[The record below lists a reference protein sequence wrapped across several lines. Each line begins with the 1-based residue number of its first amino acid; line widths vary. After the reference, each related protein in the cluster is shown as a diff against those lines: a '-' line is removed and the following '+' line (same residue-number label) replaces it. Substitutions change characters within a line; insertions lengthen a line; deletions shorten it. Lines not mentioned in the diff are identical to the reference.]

1 MKEAILRCDCLDVF
15 TPPWQSTAFLKHWS
29 TFFTIFFFF
38 FYILRTKQQLIKKII
53 FFYQQWKSW
62 LVAALVNLI
71 CLVRKWRKMSITGPK
86 SQKLHVR
93 NACFQSKTQ
102 RKYTIIKC
110 RIVYKKD
117 AHHDLDNLNS
127 CWLALKWLIDRS

>member
-1 MKEAILRCDCLDVF
+1 MKILVSCSLSQFDLF
-15 TPPWQSTAFLKHWS
+15 GQ
-29 TFFTIFFFF
+29 
-38 FYILRTKQQLIKKII
+38 
-53 FFYQQWKSW
+53 
-62 LVAALVNLI
+62 
-71 CLVRKWRKMSITGPK
+71 KMAKNVHHGSQK
-86 SQKLHVR
+86 QKLHVR

-127 CWLALKWLIDRS
+127 CWLALK